1 MSEITTTESGS
12 RFVGIL
18 LGAGFILLGVLF
30 VIGRLAGVVFDFDI
44 GHYGWPFFII
54 IPGLLMFI
62 ASFAAERRAGLSLAI
77 LGSMVTMTG
86 AILLFQNTF
95 DLYASWAYA
104 WALVAPTSVGIA
116 QIVHGASHGLS
127 EELQNG
133 LRLTGIGLAI
143 FACAA
148 VFFELVIGVS
158 GFHLAGLWMFWPLL
172 LIALGVIVLLSNVL
186 PRGNQ
191 PSE

>member
-1 MSEITTTESGS
+1 MSESTTSTPGS

-30 VIGRLAGVVFDFDI
+30 VIGRFVGVVFDFDI

-54 IPGLLMFI
+54 IPGVLMFV
-62 ASFAAERRAGLSLAI
+62 ASFAAERRAGLSLAV

-95 DLYASWAYA
+95 DLYASWSYA

-116 QIVHGASHGLS
+116 QMVHGALHGLGD
-127 EELQNG
+127 EFRNG
-133 LRLTGIGLAI
+133 LRVTGIGLAI
-143 FACAA
+143 FACAGI
-148 VFFELVIGVS
+148 FFELVIGVS

-172 LIALGVIVLLSNVL
+172 LIALGIIVLLSNVL
-186 PRGNQ
+186 PRGDQ
-191 PSE
+191 PPA